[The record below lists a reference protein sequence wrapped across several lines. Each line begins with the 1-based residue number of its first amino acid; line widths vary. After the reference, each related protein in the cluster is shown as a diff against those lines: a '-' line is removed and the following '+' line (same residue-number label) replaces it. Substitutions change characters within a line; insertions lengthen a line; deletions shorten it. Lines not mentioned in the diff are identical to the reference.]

1 MNSRQLITRFSAAL
15 LSVAFLHT
23 ATADVLELTEKDDW
37 INLVGEFTTIDFTG
51 FEDGTFITDQYAHQG
66 VLFTD
71 GNDNIHHTCSY
82 VNDCRGLDG
91 NQAIDLVFD
100 VHLTYI
106 AVDHPGSVQF
116 ELFNNGKLIYT
127 SSSLGHGGSGH
138 FSGLVLTQPFDAAI
152 LSRET
157 KGSQVFIDDLHFGFS
172 TPGDVNHDGTVGIED
187 LLIILSGYG
196 PCPEQVDPCP
206 GDIDDNNVVG
216 ISDLF
221 LLLDNWGPCDDCD
234 KPDGCFADTDDNC
247 IVGTSDLLI
256 ILGSF
261 GSCPDANYIICPE
274 DITFDGTVDTSDILL
289 VLNNWG

>member
-1 MNSRQLITRFSAAL
+1 MFSNSPK
-15 LSVAFLHT
+15 
-23 ATADVLELTEKDDW
+23 KDDW
-37 INLVGEFTTIDFTG
+37 INLVGKFTTIDFTG

-66 VLFTD
+66 VIFTD
-71 GNDNIHHTCSY
+71 GNDNAYINEIFL
-82 VNDCRGLDG
+82 NDGAGFDG
-91 NQAIDLVFD
+91 NQAIDLIFD
-100 VHLTYI
+100 TPQTYI
-106 AVDHPGSVQF
+106 TVDYPGAMQL
-116 ELFNNGKLIYT
+116 ELFSKGELIYT
-127 SSSLGHGGSGH
+127 SSGFGVGGTG
-138 FSGLVLTQPFDAAI
+138 FFAGLVSVQPFDSAI
-152 LSRET
+152 LTDWVLGEA
-157 KGSQVFIDDLHFGFS
+157 VIDDLHFGFGI
-172 TPGDVNHDGTVGIED
+172 PGDVNHDGIVGIED

-206 GDIDDNNVVG
+206 GDINDNNVVG